1 MRAELQDFRGFLHTP
16 EKELVLDK
24 YKEPSLYMLIPVV
37 ILAAATLIL
46 GLYPMPL
53 ITFISGIA
61 NALM

>member
-1 MRAELQDFRGFLHTP
+1 M
-16 EKELVLDK
+16 LDK

-53 ITFISGIA
+53 ITFISGIS